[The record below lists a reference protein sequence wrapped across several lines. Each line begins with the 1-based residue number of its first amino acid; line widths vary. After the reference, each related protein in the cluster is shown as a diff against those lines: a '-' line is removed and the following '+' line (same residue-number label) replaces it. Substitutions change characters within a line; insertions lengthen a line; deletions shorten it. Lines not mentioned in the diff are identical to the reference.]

1 MHFCHQCKIKTMHWK
16 KKEKLAYTMLR
27 TTGKLPRNPRQ
38 TLRSETT
45 VSSGGEERMPMRK
58 PYNS

>member
-1 MHFCHQCKIKTMHWK
+1 MDWK
-16 KKEKLAYTMLR
+16 KKEKLANTMLR

-38 TLRSETT
+38 TMQSETT